1 MLYSNVPSSIFN
13 SAIEAES
20 LIPNGANNKP
30 DSFSKGIKPPTAHRS
45 RQGVST
51 EKINSCSEVF
61 FEKYQADY
69 TNACQRKQKLLV
81 LV

>member
-61 FEKYQADY
+61 LR
-69 TNACQRKQKLLV
+69 NIKQIILMLV
-81 LV
+81 KENKNC